1 MAWNP
6 QHESELCVL
15 DRHGMW
21 LCDVASDSL
30 PGSQVLTPTRRR
42 ISASETSL
50 LAESAAGTWAVL
62 SSSIAVTLMQQS
74 CFLSEESCACSP
86 VHSRPEDSWGITS
99 PTT

>member
-6 QHESELCVL
+6 QRESELCIL
-15 DRHGMW
+15 DRHGIV
-21 LCDVASDSL
+21 LCDTASEIL
-30 PGSQVLTPTRRR
+30 PGPQVCTPALRQMA
-42 ISASETSL
+42 ASETSL
-50 LAESAAGTWAVL
+50 LAEPAAETWMVL
-62 SSSIAVTLMQQS
+62 SSSITVTLMQQS